1 MVIQIEEITTQQIDR
16 DKMLDE
22 FGLAIDT
29 RISEWKVLYKNSIK
43 YLYYIYLFILIFI
56 RK

>member
-1 MVIQIEEITTQQIDR
+1 LVIQIEEITTQQIDR

>member
-29 RISEWKVLYKNSIK
+29 RISEWKVLYKNLIK
-43 YLYYIYLFILIFI
+43 YLYIFI
-56 RK
+56 YIFALFMF

>member
-1 MVIQIEEITTQQIDR
+1 MVIQIEDITAQQIDR

-43 YLYYIYLFILIFI
+43 YLYYIYLFILTFI